1 MRTIKWILLGAIGV
15 ALLVLALANGQSVT
29 VQLLPA
35 EIDLFA
41 KMNMA
46 IDLPLFL
53 VILLAVA
60 VGIIIGFIWEWLR
73 EHKHRAEAARKG
85 REVNKLERKVS
96 ELRPD
101 KGGESDDVLAL
112 LEDTGTRR

>member
-1 MRTIKWILLGAIGV
+1 MRTLKWILLGVIGV
-15 ALLVLALANGQSVT
+15 ALLILALANGQNVT

-41 KMNMA
+41 QMNLA
-46 IDLPLFL
+46 IDLPLFV

-60 VGIIIGFIWEWLR
+60 LGIIIGFIWEWLR

-85 REVNKLERKVS
+85 RDVKKLERKVS

-101 KGGESDDVLAL
+101 NGGQADEVLAL
-112 LEDTGTRR
+112 LEDTGSRR